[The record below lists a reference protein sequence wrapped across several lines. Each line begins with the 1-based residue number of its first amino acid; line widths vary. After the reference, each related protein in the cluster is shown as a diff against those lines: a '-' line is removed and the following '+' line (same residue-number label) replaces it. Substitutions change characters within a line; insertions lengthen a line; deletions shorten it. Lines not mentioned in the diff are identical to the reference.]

1 MAYMNGKKILDIV
14 MTGLGLTFFSDKGK
28 RAAGLFQGLSDLKK
42 VPEDL
47 EFLQPISCENMFKD
61 CTKLEEAPMFDTS
74 KSTNFSNMFYKAR
87 YITKIP
93 AYNTSNGTDFSK
105 MLGYTQ
111 IKWIP
116 EIDTSKG
123 ENFFGMFTSST
134 LYKIPK
140 HDKFDLKNAKNC
152 SYMFN
157 YCENMDQKEYITLDV
172 GNCQN
177 FAFMFNY
184 CTHMKVAPTMDTSKG
199 RVFAYMFNACTDLVT
214 IPKLNLSNAVKE
226 YYSEPIMTTL
236 GGLDNIFRG
245 CVNLESI
252 TIEGG
257 IYQNISFVDC
267 TKLTHESLMSIIN
280 ALANHSSAS
289 TKHYCRL
296 GSTNLAKLSNEEKAI
311 AIKNNWYL
319 Y

>member
-61 CTKLEEAPMFDTS
+61 CTVLEEAPMFDTS

-87 YITKIP
+87 YIKEIP

-105 MLGYTQ
+105 MLGYNQ
-111 IKWIP
+111 ITRIP

-140 HDKFDLKNAKNC
+140 LNLKNAKNC

-157 YCENMDQKEYITLDV
+157 YCSNMDQKEDITLDV

-184 CTHMKVAPTMDTSKG
+184 CRNMKVAPTMDTSKG
-199 RVFAYMFNACTDLVT
+199 RVFAYMFNACTYLVT
-214 IPKLNLSNAVKE
+214 IPKLNLSNAVEK
-226 YYSEPIMTTL
+226 YYSELIMTINE
-236 GGLDNIFRG
+236 GLANTFSG
-245 CVNLESI
+245 CVNLENI
-252 TIEGG
+252 KIEGV

-280 ALANHSSAS
+280 ALANHSSAT